1 MSLKEHPDWRKETN
15 RLKETVD
22 FIENCIVAADE
33 RRKELNADTKEAYI
47 ELDYL
52 DSSLS
57 YSRILINA
65 KFSEMLEGQYDG
77 LIRSQK
83 KPYFARIDFQPDDSK
98 KTSKLYIG
106 KMSLSKE
113 VDSEPLIVDW
123 RSPVASVYYDGR
135 LGAVTYTTPTGTASG
150 NLQMKRQYTINDGVL
165 EDILDVDITTSDTF
179 LQAALGESKD
189 NKLKDIVSTIQ
200 AEQNEIIR
208 ADILYPLIVQGAAG
222 SGKTTI
228 ALHRIAYLI
237 YTYEDTFEPDNFLI
251 IAPNRLFLNYIS
263 EVLPELGANHVKQST
278 FIDLVYEMTGIKAKL
293 SRTEDK
299 LKQFISHGSAD
310 EDEKLNLLR
319 RVSGF
324 KGSLAYRDMIDSYIS
339 ELEQSFVPEQD
350 FKLRKFT
357 IYSAEK
363 IRKMFLEMYS
373 YLPVYQR
380 IPEIKKMLAK
390 KLKGDSKTIVEEI
403 LNFYDKKIESIRTT
417 IKPSEKRRLYLV
429 QLMNKRDEQI
439 EIIKKDSKTLVNR
452 YLAHFPKHDVT
463 HYFKAFTCEL
473 GQRLSRDSSGQMDEK
488 FISYVDKHNQGLLSK
503 NRIEFEDLAAILY
516 LKHRIFGVEG
526 NKDIK
531 YVVLDEAQDFSLFQV
546 FVLKHIYKTELFTML
561 GDVAQGIHSYR
572 GINDWEEVKQV
583 FTQREC
589 RFLTLEQSY
598 RTTIEIMN
606 AANDVLNLAKLS
618 GLIPAKPV
626 VRHGDTPGLFR
637 LANKE
642 EWLNT
647 LENKLAELKTKY
659 KTIAVICKTDE
670 ECDRVVKKL
679 IKRGKVSVKRL
690 HEEDISYEGGIV
702 ILPTHL
708 AKGLEFDAV
717 VIAVLEDDFYEKEL
731 DIKLLYVAMTRAL
744 HSLDIICYGTNMVLL
759 DKTTIINKKS

>member
-1 MSLKEHPDWRKETN
+1 
-15 RLKETVD
+15 
-22 FIENCIVAADE
+22 
-33 RRKELNADTKEAYI
+33 
-47 ELDYL
+47 
-52 DSSLS
+52 
-57 YSRILINA
+57 
-65 KFSEMLEGQYDG
+65 
-77 LIRSQK
+77 
-83 KPYFARIDFQPDDSK
+83 
-98 KTSKLYIG
+98 
-106 KMSLSKE
+106 MSLSKE
-113 VDSEPLIVDW
+113 VDGEPLIVDW

-135 LGAVTYTTPTGTASG
+135 LGVVTYTTPSGTAG
-150 NLQMKRQYTINDGVL
+150 GDLQMKRQYTINDGVL
-165 EDILDVDITTSDTF
+165 EDILDVDITTTDTF

-237 YTYEDTFEPDNFLI
+237 YTYEDTFEPYNFLI
-251 IAPNRLFLNYIS
+251 VAPNRLFLNYIS
-263 EVLPELGANHVKQST
+263 EVLPELGAHHVKQST
-278 FIDLVYEMTGIKAKL
+278 FTDLVYELSGIKVKL
-293 SRTEDK
+293 SRPDDK

-310 EDEKLNLLR
+310 EDEKLTLLR
-319 RVSGF
+319 RVSSL
-324 KGSLAYRDMIDSYIS
+324 KGSLVYRDMIDSYIS
-339 ELEQSFVPEQD
+339 DLEQSFVPEQD

-357 IYSAEK
+357 ILSAKE
-363 IRKMFLEMYS
+363 IRKMFLVEYS
-373 YLPVYQR
+373 YLPMYQR
-380 IPEIKKMLAK
+380 IPEIKKKLAK
-390 KLKGDSKTIVEEI
+390 KLKGDAKTIVEEI
-403 LNFYDKKIESIRTT
+403 QNYYDKRIEHIRTT
-417 IKPSEKRRLYLV
+417 IKPSEKRRQYLV
-429 QLMNKRDEQI
+429 QLMSKRDEQI

-452 YLAHFPKHDVT
+452 YLSYFPKHDVAY
-463 HYFKAFTCEL
+463 YFNAFIGEL
-473 GQRLSRDSSGQMDEK
+473 GNRLPRNSAVQSDEC
-488 FISYVDKHNQGLLSK
+488 FISYMDGHNQGLLSK
-503 NRIEFEDLAAILY
+503 NSIEFEDLASILY

-546 FVLKHIYKTELFTML
+546 YVLKYVFKTELFTML

-572 GINDWEEVKQV
+572 GINDWEEVRQV

-606 AANDVLNLAKLS
+606 AANEVLSLAKLP

-626 VRHGDTPGLFR
+626 VRHGDAPGLFR
-637 LANKE
+637 LTDKE

-647 LENKLAELKTKY
+647 LENKLAVLKTKH

-670 ECDRVVKKL
+670 ECDKVVKKL
-679 IKRGKVSVKRL
+679 VKRGKVSVKRL

-717 VIAVLEDDFYEKEL
+717 VIAVFEDDFHEKEL

-744 HSLDIICYGTNMVLL
+744 HSLDIICYGAGMALL
-759 DKTTIINKKS
+759 DNTAINKKC